1 MEKLPDKRGRKVIGS
16 KKTMVYRFRKLILP
30 IFLWNTKRI
39 YRKIAK
45 EVANQI
51 GDYINSGFQVV
62 GLIGIGGSPT
72 CGISTTL
79 DLKKFDL
86 LAQMNLDTLNTQTFN
101 EFLYRELL
109 IEGKGLFIQ
118 ALEQKLKEK
127 KIQVTFYEHS
137 LVSERDNIPSSF
149 TF

>member
-1 MEKLPDKRGRKVIGS
+1 MEKLRD
-16 KKTMVYRFRKLILP
+16 
-30 IFLWNTKRI
+30 
-39 YRKIAK
+39 
-45 EVANQI
+45 QI

-72 CGISTTL
+72 CGVSTTL

-86 LAQMNLDTLNTQTFN
+86 LAQMNLDTLNTQNFN

-118 ALEQKLKEK
+118 ALEHKLKEK
-127 KIQVTFYEHS
+127 KIQITFNE
-137 LVSERDNIPSSF
+137 
-149 TF
+149 